1 MNKNAIIKYLSTDR
15 AFGILSRNALELQ
28 IKNLQAPFD
37 AVFFDF
43 NNLKELNI
51 KIGYKEV
58 NEKIREMFKTFPFK
72 RTELVGR
79 WFYGDEIVII
89 TTTGYL
95 IELTQRLL
103 KHCSE
108 FGLFFKYKTFYN
120 MCTFHQLED
129 SIYTECNPQ
138 LMIATVKNLT

>member
-28 IKNLQAPFD
+28 IKNLDSPFD
-37 AVFFDF
+37 AIFFDF
-43 NNLKELNI
+43 YHLKELNM

-58 NEKIREMFKTFPFK
+58 NEKIREMFKTFSFRK
-72 RTELVGR
+72 TDLIGR

-89 TTTGYL
+89 TTNESL
-95 IELTQRLL
+95 SELTERLL
-103 KHCSE
+103 KHCGD

-120 MCTFHQLED
+120 IRAFHQLED
-129 SIYTECNPQ
+129 SIYAECNPR
-138 LMIATVKNLT
+138 LMTANVEKHT